1 MYRVVIVLC
10 IFLAGCTTKL
20 WEPKPERVMAVN
32 GFYVNKE
39 TNDLVV
45 TTRREAFL
53 FPSQQQLGQA
63 LMLSREVEFLPEFS
77 GFSLSSANVV
87 TGSIKLTL
95 HEQNPS
101 AELVSQLTALGFT
114 KNPVTDSFQL
124 IREIRGERYT
134 IEGSLPLEKLEN
146 EYQVSMSIPRGPI
159 DTAGRVIA
167 TPVAITFD
175 AAATVVAIPLFALF
189 AVSQGLLG
197 P

>member
-20 WEPKPERVMAVN
+20 WEPKPERVVAVN
-32 GFYVNKE
+32 GFYVNQE

-45 TTRREAFL
+45 TTRREAYL
-53 FPSQQQLGQA
+53 FPSQQRLGQA
-63 LMLSREVEFLPEFS
+63 LMLSREIEFLPEFS

-101 AELVSQLTALGFT
+101 AELISQLTALGFT
-114 KNPVTDSFQL
+114 KNSVTDSFQL

-146 EYQVSMSIPRGPI
+146 EYQVRMSMPRGPI

-175 AAATVVAIPLFALF
+175 VAATAVVIPLYALF

>member
-1 MYRVVIVLC
+1 
-10 IFLAGCTTKL
+10 
-20 WEPKPERVMAVN
+20 
-32 GFYVNKE
+32 
-39 TNDLVV
+39 
-45 TTRREAFL
+45 
-53 FPSQQQLGQA
+53 
-63 LMLSREVEFLPEFS
+63 MLSRDVEFLPEFS

-146 EYQVSMSIPRGPI
+146 EYQVSMSIPRGPSI
-159 DTAGRVIA
+159 QPDV
-167 TPVAITFD
+167 
-175 AAATVVAIPLFALF
+175 
-189 AVSQGLLG
+189 LLQRL
-197 P
+197 